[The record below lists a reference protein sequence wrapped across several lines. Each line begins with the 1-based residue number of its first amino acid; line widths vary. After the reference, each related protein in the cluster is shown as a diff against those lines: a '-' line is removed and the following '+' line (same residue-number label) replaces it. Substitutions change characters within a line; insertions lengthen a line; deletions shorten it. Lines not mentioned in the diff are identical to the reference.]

1 MRWRQLRL
9 LLWKSV
15 YLYKLRRNW
24 TITALEVL
32 TPLLL
37 TLVQT
42 YLHCS
47 RDQSSS
53 TGQSTPGPLASLMVG
68 DMEAEEVVQPSL
80 YFPSTIAF
88 VPAPGKRYTFIR
100 Q

>member
-15 YLYKLRRNW
+15 YLYRLRRNW
-24 TITALEVL
+24 AITALEVL

-37 TLVQT
+37 TVVQN
-42 YLHCS
+42 YLRCN
-47 RDQSSS
+47 
-53 TGQSTPGPLASLMVG
+53 GYNVG
-68 DMEAEEVVQPSL
+68 DTPL
-80 YFPSTIAF
+80 PIPTI
-88 VPAPGKRYTFIR
+88 GTTFRWQR